1 MIPHNNTML
10 KLLLILIVIKLY
22 ARINVF
28 RLIRGKHEQEV
39 LKHIRSSQDNKGRLM
54 KIEADISFIKAC
66 KAEQLIPTFTKVK
79 LSIKSA
85 NRKLQY
91 TMARLVME
99 GDLKDKHNSKE
110 KLKNIIRSLSF
121 DLKRKVSFILFTAII
136 YQLNIAIKSRSKA
149 TGLHH
154 EKKLKNLRKA
164 QNYTMKNNV
173 NLEFIKRT
181 VHNYSFYILSE
192 QEEIALSFGLE
203 QNIPADLAKT
213 QSTLSLSNFIKE
225 YSIKYSIYL

>member
-1 MIPHNNTML
+1 
-10 KLLLILIVIKLY
+10 
-22 ARINVF
+22 
-28 RLIRGKHEQEV
+28 
-39 LKHIRSSQDNKGRLM
+39 M

-99 GDLKDKHNSKE
+99 GEIKDKHNSKK
-110 KLKNIIRSLSF
+110 KLKNIIRSLTF

-136 YQLNIAIKSRSKA
+136 YQLNIAIKSQSKA

-164 QNYTMKNNV
+164 QNYTMKDNV
-173 NLEFIKRT
+173 DLEFIKRT

-192 QEEIALSFGLE
+192 QEKIALSFGLE
-203 QNIPADLAKT
+203 QNIPAYLAKT

-225 YSIKYSIYL
+225 YSITYGIYH